1 MTAKDQVHA
10 HNFDRPIVI
19 QKPVITDDGAGGNS
33 TPTTFT
39 TVYACFA
46 DIQDFAH
53 ARGLSRMFFAQQN
66 YPQTLTIVVIRW
78 QPAIHIDGSMRV
90 QHTRNGI
97 THNLKI
103 LDAGV
108 YNESNVSIYLKCQE
122 DQAKGVN

>member
-1 MTAKDQVHA
+1 MPAKDQVHA
-10 HNFDRPIVI
+10 HNFDRPITI
-19 QKPVITDDGAGGNS
+19 QKPVLTDDGQGGQ
-33 TPTTFT
+33 TTVWT
-39 TVYACFA
+39 TVYQCFA

-53 ARGLSRMFFAQQN
+53 ARGLARSFFAQQN

-78 QPAIHIDGSMRV
+78 QPAIHLDGGMRV
-90 QHTRNGI
+90 LHARNGL
-97 THNLKI
+97 THNLKV